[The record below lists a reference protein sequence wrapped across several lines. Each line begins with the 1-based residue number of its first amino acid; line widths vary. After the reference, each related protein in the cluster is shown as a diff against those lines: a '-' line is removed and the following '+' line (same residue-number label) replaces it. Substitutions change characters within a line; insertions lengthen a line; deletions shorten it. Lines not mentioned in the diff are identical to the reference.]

1 MQPVECCVRILLLV
15 WAGELPH
22 EYCLSRLQRHG
33 QIDSARSKGGAPK
46 RAPPLSLGEMVVPQ
60 AKTLGTHK
68 IYFDLSP
75 LIRSRRR
82 QTANY
87 PSLTYWYVAQP
98 AQARIPEQHC
108 FQQSIYSVRNPP
120 RLTSFVPVSIESPD
134 PPQFNF
140 AHHVQRRSPRTP
152 QEARPERPNWYVT
165 FFAHIF

>member
-1 MQPVECCVRILLLV
+1 M

-22 EYCLSRLQRHG
+22 EHCLSRLQRHG

-46 RAPPLSLGEMVVPQ
+46 RAPPSPLGEMVVPQ

-108 FQQSIYSVRNPP
+108 FKQSIYSDRNPP
-120 RLTSFVPVSIESPD
+120 RLTSFVPVSIEFPD